1 MSNKGIGSAK
11 PRKGGNN
18 DSVKL
23 EEVIQMLHFKD
34 HADEWVRLRLLERG
48 LLAVKRHW
56 CKIIAG
62 KEKKEI
68 SVPRFCLTFNPND
81 ESTPVADVECPY
93 CSADTGDRDTSPVTS
108 EFFYLM
114 NAIVRDIQD
123 DEPSRK
129 AELTSKEKKTGF
141 KDIKSKSW
149 TPVRVVRLTNTVVA
163 RVQELGETNIVKPK
177 KTGDKK
183 KDKAAVA
190 KPFDLSHPKY
200 GVDINV
206 KFKPKAAGSDKY
218 SVDKA
223 DDGRCALTEEE
234 KEYLVWDLSEGLLD
248 LCGRM
253 GPKQALEDFNRM
265 ELNGGED
272 IDDDEDDDDDIPLG
286 KKKKKGD
293 KAKSK
298 KKGKSAFDED
308 EDEDDD
314 DEPKSKKKKSKD
326 KSSSSK
332 KKKSSKSDDDDDD
345 DEDDDEDDA
354 PKSKKKKSKLKD
366 KASSKKKKSKSK
378 SDDDD
383 DEDDDEDEKPSKK
396 KKSSKDKKSSS
407 KDVKKKKKPSRDD
420 DDDEDE
426 DDEPK
431 SKKKKKD
438 KSSDKKKGKK
448 SSKKSKIDDDDD
460 EW

>member
-1 MSNKGIGSAK
+1 MSNKGIGAAK

-18 DSVKL
+18 DSAKL
-23 EEVIQMLHFKD
+23 EEVIQLLHFKD
-34 HADEWVRLRLLERG
+34 HADEWVRIRLLERG

-62 KEKKEI
+62 KEKKAI
-68 SVPRFCLTFNPND
+68 SVPRFCVTFNPNN
-81 ESTPVADVECPY
+81 ESEPLEGTCPY
-93 CSADTGDRDTSPVTS
+93 CNAMTEDRETSPVTA

-114 NAIVRDIQD
+114 NAIIRDIQE

-163 RVQELGETNIVKPK
+163 RIQELGETNIVKPK
-177 KTGDKK
+177 KKGDKK
-183 KDKAAVA
+183 DKKA
-190 KPFDLSHPKY
+190 KGQAYDLSHPKY
-200 GVDINV
+200 GVDINI

-234 KEYLVWDLSEGLLD
+234 LEYLVWDLSEGLLD

-253 GPKQALEDFNRM
+253 TEKQAKEDFKRM
-265 ELNGGED
+265 ELNGGDEID
-272 IDDDEDDDDDIPLG
+272 DDDEDDDDDIPLG
-286 KKKKKGD
+286 KKKKGKKD
-293 KAKSK
+293 K
-298 KKGKSAFDED
+298 KKGRNAFDDDDED

-314 DEPKSKKKKSKD
+314 KPSKKKKKDKSSGKKKKSSSLDDDDDDEDEDDVPKKKKKDKSSDKKKKSK
-326 KSSSSK
+326 
-332 KKKSSKSDDDDDD
+332 SKSKFDDD
-345 DEDDDEDDA
+345 DEDDDEDDT
-354 PKSKKKKSKLKD
+354 PKKKKSK
-366 KASSKKKKSKSK
+366 
-378 SDDDD
+378 
-383 DEDDDEDEKPSKK
+383 
-396 KKSSKDKKSSS
+396 DKKS

-420 DDDEDE
+420 DDDDDDE

-431 SKKKKKD
+431 KKKKKD